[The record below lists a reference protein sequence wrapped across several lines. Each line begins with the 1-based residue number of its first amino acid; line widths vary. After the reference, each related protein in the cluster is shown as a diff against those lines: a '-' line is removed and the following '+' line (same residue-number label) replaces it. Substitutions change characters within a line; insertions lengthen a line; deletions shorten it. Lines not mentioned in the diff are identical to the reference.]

1 MKEAI
6 RTAGAPKPS
15 GPYSQGVKKD
25 QFIFVSG
32 QDGVRPGEDEEN
44 RGSIAEQ
51 TAACLDNIRN
61 ILAEKDADLQA
72 IVHMTCHLAELNE
85 HTVQEFNRVYETYFG
100 DVEVKPARIT
110 VGSQLLGT
118 DVEIT
123 VIAAME

>member
-6 RTAGAPKPS
+6 QTLNAPKPS

-32 QDGVRPGEDEEN
+32 QDGVQPGEDEEN

-51 TAACLDNIRN
+51 TEACLDHIKS
-61 ILAEKDADLQA
+61 ILSEKDADLNA
-72 IVHMTCHLAELNE
+72 IVHMTCHLADLNGQ
-85 HTVQEFNRVYETYFG
+85 TVQEFNRVYEMYFRN
-100 DVEVKPARIT
+100 VEVKPARIT

-123 VIAAME
+123 AIAAVE